1 MGKND
6 SYYGGKKSSKKDTF
20 GQIKDIENIDKK
32 IYYATAEMWGDVNLK
47 YASAEILRERPD
59 LPGIRV
65 DNLIKEDMDRVA
77 MEKEDVVNVSEVEEA
92 QEDEKIGI
100 GEYFGNVGDI
110 YLNDIKRFIKYS
122 NGAKKRILMNIWLCL
137 SKANAYSRKDLEEI
151 EDSIFTI
158 GGVVLP
164 ERERVRV
171 EFIRIN
177 RYSRTGDF
185 TKETLMGLK
194 ELYKTN
200 YEDKKDIIKK
210 EIVRIEAFLGMDI
223 AFLNTSLEVA
233 KEETRIISM
242 EMEKV
247 KKRIKSE

>member
-6 SYYGGKKSSKKDTF
+6 NYYGGKKSSKKDNL
-20 GQIKDIENIDKK
+20 QLIKDVKNIDKK
-32 IYYATAEMWGDVNLK
+32 IYYATAEMWGDINLK

-65 DNLIKEDMDRVA
+65 DNLIKEDMDRLG
-77 MEKEDVVNVSEVEEA
+77 MEKENVVNVSEVEKA
-92 QEDEKIGI
+92 QEDEIDIGK
-100 GEYFGNVGDI
+100 YFGNIGDI
-110 YLNDIKRFIKYS
+110 YLDDIKGFIKYA
-122 NGAKKRILMNIWLCL
+122 NGDIQRILMNIWLCL
-137 SKANAYSRKDLEEI
+137 SKSNAYSRKDLEEI

-177 RYSRTGDF
+177 CYNHPSDF
-185 TKETLMGLK
+185 TKETLRGLK

-200 YEDKKDIIKK
+200 YEDKKEIIKK

-233 KEETRIISM
+233 KEETRLISM

-247 KKRIKSE
+247 KKRIKSK

>member
-1 MGKND
+1 
-6 SYYGGKKSSKKDTF
+6 
-20 GQIKDIENIDKK
+20 
-32 IYYATAEMWGDVNLK
+32 
-47 YASAEILRERPD
+47 
-59 LPGIRV
+59 
-65 DNLIKEDMDRVA
+65 
-77 MEKEDVVNVSEVEEA
+77 
-92 QEDEKIGI
+92 
-100 GEYFGNVGDI
+100 
-110 YLNDIKRFIKYS
+110 
-122 NGAKKRILMNIWLCL
+122 MNIWLCL

-233 KEETRIISM
+233 KEETRLISM

-247 KKRIKSE
+247 KKRIKR

>member
-6 SYYGGKKSSKKDTF
+6 SYYGGKKLSKKDNP
-20 GQIKDIENIDKK
+20 QLIKDVENIDKK
-32 IYYATAEMWGDVNLK
+32 IYYAIAEMWGDVNLK
-47 YASAEILRERPD
+47 YASAELLRERPD

-65 DNLIKEDMDRVA
+65 DNLIKEDMDRVE
-77 MEKEDVVNVSEVEEA
+77 MEKEDVVNVSEVEKA
-92 QEDEKIGI
+92 QEDEIDI

-177 RYSRTGDF
+177 RYSSTGDF

-233 KEETRIISM
+233 KEETRLISM

-247 KKRIKSE
+247 KKRIKR

>member
-1 MGKND
+1 
-6 SYYGGKKSSKKDTF
+6 
-20 GQIKDIENIDKK
+20 
-32 IYYATAEMWGDVNLK
+32 
-47 YASAEILRERPD
+47 
-59 LPGIRV
+59 
-65 DNLIKEDMDRVA
+65 
-77 MEKEDVVNVSEVEEA
+77 
-92 QEDEKIGI
+92 
-100 GEYFGNVGDI
+100 
-110 YLNDIKRFIKYS
+110 
-122 NGAKKRILMNIWLCL
+122 MNIWLCL

-164 ERERVRV
+164 ERDRVRA
-171 EFIRIN
+171 EFIMIN

-233 KEETRIISM
+233 KEETRLISM

>member
-1 MGKND
+1 M
-6 SYYGGKKSSKKDTF
+6 S
-20 GQIKDIENIDKK
+20 
-32 IYYATAEMWGDVNLK
+32 
-47 YASAEILRERPD
+47 
-59 LPGIRV
+59 
-65 DNLIKEDMDRVA
+65 
-77 MEKEDVVNVSEVEEA
+77 
-92 QEDEKIGI
+92 
-100 GEYFGNVGDI
+100 
-110 YLNDIKRFIKYS
+110 
-122 NGAKKRILMNIWLCL
+122 
-137 SKANAYSRKDLEEI
+137 
-151 EDSIFTI
+151 
-158 GGVVLP
+158 LP

-233 KEETRIISM
+233 KEETRLISM

>member
-6 SYYGGKKSSKKDTF
+6 SYYGGKKLSKKDNP
-20 GQIKDIENIDKK
+20 QLIKDVENIDKK

-59 LPGIRV
+59 LPGIRL
-65 DNLIKEDMDRVA
+65 DNLIKEDMDRVET
-77 MEKEDVVNVSEVEEA
+77 EKEDVVNVSEVEKA
-92 QEDEKIGI
+92 QEDEIDI

-185 TKETLMGLK
+185 TTETLMGLK

-233 KEETRIISM
+233 KEETRLISM

-247 KKRIKSE
+247 KKRIKR

>member
-6 SYYGGKKSSKKDTF
+6 SYYGGKKPSKKDTF
-20 GQIKDIENIDKK
+20 RQMKDVENIDKK

-65 DNLIKEDMDRVA
+65 DNLIKEDMDIVA
-77 MEKEDVVNVSEVEEA
+77 MEKEDVVNVSEVEKA
-92 QEDEKIGI
+92 QEDEVDI
-100 GEYFGNVGDI
+100 GEYFGNIGDI
-110 YLNDIKRFIKYS
+110 YLDDIKRFIKYS

-171 EFIRIN
+171 EF
-177 RYSRTGDF
+177 
-185 TKETLMGLK
+185 
-194 ELYKTN
+194 
-200 YEDKKDIIKK
+200 
-210 EIVRIEAFLGMDI
+210 
-223 AFLNTSLEVA
+223 
-233 KEETRIISM
+233 
-242 EMEKV
+242 
-247 KKRIKSE
+247 

>member
-1 MGKND
+1 
-6 SYYGGKKSSKKDTF
+6 
-20 GQIKDIENIDKK
+20 
-32 IYYATAEMWGDVNLK
+32 
-47 YASAEILRERPD
+47 
-59 LPGIRV
+59 
-65 DNLIKEDMDRVA
+65 
-77 MEKEDVVNVSEVEEA
+77 
-92 QEDEKIGI
+92 
-100 GEYFGNVGDI
+100 
-110 YLNDIKRFIKYS
+110 
-122 NGAKKRILMNIWLCL
+122 MNIWLCL

-171 EFIRIN
+171 EFIRII

-233 KEETRIISM
+233 KEETRLISM